1 MSNLQELQKQLMVL
15 NDLVIEMK
23 TKLEMLEKE
32 NEFLKE
38 LVKEKIK

>member
-1 MSNLQELQKQLMVL
+1 MVL
-15 NDLVIEMK
+15 NDLVVEMK
-23 TKLEMLEKE
+23 TKLIMLEKE

>member
-1 MSNLQELQKQLMVL
+1 MSNLQELHKQLMVL